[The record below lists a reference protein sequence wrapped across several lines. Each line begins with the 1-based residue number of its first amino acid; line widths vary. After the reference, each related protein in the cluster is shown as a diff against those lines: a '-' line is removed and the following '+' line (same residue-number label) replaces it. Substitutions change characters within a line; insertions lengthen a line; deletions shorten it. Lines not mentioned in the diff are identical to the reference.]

1 MRLTLFVLM
10 GLLLVPML
18 GLAQQAVKETV
29 PGVTNFARLETTVAC
44 GGATKPEGVPEIKKL
59 GFKSII
65 NLRLPTEPGAN
76 VDAEAAAAQ
85 AAGINFFSIPFSGQ
99 SPDPAVADKFL
110 ATITAPGNEPAYIHC
125 AAGNRAG
132 AMWMI
137 KRLAVDHWDTERAY
151 TEAAALGLTSP
162 ALKQF
167 AIDYAQSH
175 KR

>member
-1 MRLTLFVLM
+1 MKRVIKSLILT
-10 GLLLVPML
+10 G
-18 GLAQQAVKETV
+18 
-29 PGVTNFARLETTVAC
+29 
-44 GGATKPEGVPEIKKL
+44 
-59 GFKSII
+59 
-65 NLRLPTEPGAN
+65 
-76 VDAEAAAAQ
+76 
-85 AAGINFFSIPFSGQ
+85 
-99 SPDPAVADKFL
+99 AVADTFL
-110 ATITAPGNEPAYIHC
+110 ATITARGNEPAYIHC

-137 KRLAVDHWDTERAY
+137 KRLVVDHWDTDKAY